1 MAAFPYQHHHPLL
14 LDSPYIPNSPIKLP
28 QLPLQLGEMTNAS
41 PGFLYYST
49 PEAIAEAS
57 ATEARTFESS
67 SSFDTAI
74 IVPSGDTKM
83 DYSSSVL
90 VEPHGSEGTTKVQ
103 GSMEKK
109 RKNRNGT
116 SLKSIQSKESKSRRQ
131 KKSVEDE
138 KLKAEEVKETKPFE
152 EPPTGYI
159 HVRAR
164 RGQATDSHSLAER
177 VRREKIS
184 ERMKLLQGLVPGCD
198 KITGKALMLDE
209 IINYVQSLQNQVEFL
224 SMKLASV
231 SPVMHDFAVDFN
243 GHVDRQQKIEGM
255 SQASIPVPSVL
266 QRNPIQPVAFE
277 EAITGDCI
285 MMDPSPFLLHGRGP
299 LDFSQDN
306 GVQVDNKRQGVLNP
320 MMFDDMCSF
329 Q

>member
-14 LDSPYIPNSPIKLP
+14 LDSPYLPNSPIKLP

-41 PGFLYYST
+41 PGFLYYNA

-57 ATEARTFESS
+57 ATEARTFGSSNSLES
-67 SSFDTAI
+67 AI
-74 IVPSGDTKM
+74 MVPSGDNQM

-90 VEPHGSEGTTKVQ
+90 VEPHGGEGPTKAQ
-103 GSMEKK
+103 CPTEKK
-109 RKNRNGT
+109 RKNINDT
-116 SLKSIQSKESKSRRQ
+116 SPNSDQSKDTKESKSRRQ
-131 KKSVEDE
+131 KKFIED
-138 KLKAEEVKETKPFE
+138 KKPKADEVKETKPYE

-209 IINYVQSLQNQVEFL
+209 IINYVQSLQNQVE
-224 SMKLASV
+224 LASV
-231 SPVMHDFAVDFN
+231 SPVMNDFAVDFN
-243 GHVDRQQKIEGM
+243 GHVDQQQKVGSM
-255 SQASIPVPSVL
+255 SQVSLPLPPVL
-266 QRNPIQPVAFE
+266 QKNHIEPITFE
-277 EAITGDCI
+277 ETIAKDYM
-285 MMDPSPFLLHGRGP
+285 MMDPSPFLLHGQGP

-306 GVQVDNKRQGVLNP
+306 GVQVGNERQGVLHP
-320 MMFDDMCSF
+320 MMFNNMCSF